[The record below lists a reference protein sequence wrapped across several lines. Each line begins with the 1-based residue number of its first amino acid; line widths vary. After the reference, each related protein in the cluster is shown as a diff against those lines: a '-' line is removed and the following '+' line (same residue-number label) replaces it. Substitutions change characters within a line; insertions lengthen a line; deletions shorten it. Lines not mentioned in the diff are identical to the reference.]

1 MEPLRGPFRMIG
13 LYDGATFKECLTGLA
28 WPLAQT
34 RAAETLKGEFLQG
47 QGSAVARYP
56 RRPVRRRARNAARPA
71 ARDRCSMRARAQA
84 RLDAM
89 ENQRI
94 VLASRPEGWVT
105 PENFD
110 CRRPRCRGRGEGE
123 VLVKNLWL
131 SLDPYM
137 RGRMSDTKS
146 YVKGVGIGEVMVGQ
160 TVGEVVES
168 KHPGFKP
175 GDKALTQLGWQLYG
189 KAKGE
194 ELNRIDASRA
204 PLSYY
209 LGVLGMP
216 GMTAY
221 FGLKEIGQPK
231 PGETL
236 VVSAASGAVGSVVGQ
251 LAKLWDC
258 RAVGIAGG
266 REKCDYVTRKL
277 GFDACVDYKAGR
289 LREDLKEACPKGV
302 DVYFDNVGGEIL
314 DLALARMN
322 LFGRIVVCGTI
333 SDYNATEPYRVR
345 NLRAVLVNR
354 LKVQGMIVFDW
365 KERYGEALKALGGY
379 YAAGK
384 LKTRESVVEGL
395 ANAPQGLI
403 SLLKGGNF
411 GKQLVKLA

>member
-1 MEPLRGPFRMIG
+1 
-13 LYDGATFKECLTGLA
+13 
-28 WPLAQT
+28 
-34 RAAETLKGEFLQG
+34 
-47 QGSAVARYP
+47 
-56 RRPVRRRARNAARPA
+56 
-71 ARDRCSMRARAQA
+71 
-84 RLDAM
+84 M

-105 PENFD
+105 PENFRLEKGAVPSPQD
-110 CRRPRCRGRGEGE
+110 GE

-137 RGRMSDTKS
+137 RGRMSEQKS
-146 YVKGVGIGEVMVGQ
+146 YVKGVDIGEVMVGQ
-160 TVGEVVES
+160 TAGEVVES
-168 KHPGFKP
+168 KNPAFKK
-175 GDKALTQLGWQLYG
+175 GDHVLTQLGWQLYG
-189 KAKGE
+189 VTREANKV
-194 ELNRIDASRA
+194 DAARA

-216 GMTAY
+216 GLTAY

-231 PGETL
+231 PGETVL
-236 VVSAASGAVGSVVGQ
+236 VSAASGAVGSVVGQ
-251 LAKLWDC
+251 LAKLWGC
-258 RAVGIAGG
+258 RAIGIAGG
-266 REKCDYVTRKL
+266 PQKCGYVVREL
-277 GFDACVDYKAGR
+277 GFDACLDYKAGA
-289 LREDLKEACPKGV
+289 LRDQLKETPI

-314 DLALARMN
+314 DVALARMK
-322 LFGRIVVCGTI
+322 LFGRVVVCGSI

-379 YAAGK
+379 LAAGK

-395 ANAPQGLI
+395 TNAPQGFI

>member
-1 MEPLRGPFRMIG
+1 
-13 LYDGATFKECLTGLA
+13 
-28 WPLAQT
+28 
-34 RAAETLKGEFLQG
+34 
-47 QGSAVARYP
+47 
-56 RRPVRRRARNAARPA
+56 
-71 ARDRCSMRARAQA
+71 
-84 RLDAM
+84 M

-105 PENFD
+105 PQNF
-110 CRRPRCRGRGEGE
+110 RLEKAAAGSPGEGE

-137 RGRMSDTKS
+137 RGRMSEQKS
-146 YVKGVGIGEVMVGQ
+146 YVKGVDIGEVMVGQ

-168 KHPGFKP
+168 KHSKLKP
-175 GDKALTQLGWQLYG
+175 GDKVLTQLGWQAHG
-189 KAKGE
+189 VTKEATRVDEK
-194 ELNRIDASRA
+194 RA

-209 LGVLGMP
+209 LGMLGMP

-221 FGLKEIGQPK
+221 FGLKDIGQPK
-231 PGETL
+231 PGETV

-251 LAKLWDC
+251 LAKIWGC
-258 RAVGIAGG
+258 RAIGIAGG
-266 REKCDYVTRKL
+266 PEKCDFVKNEL
-277 GFDACVDYKAGR
+277 GFDECFDYKAGR
-289 LREDLKEACPKGV
+289 LRDQLRDI

-314 DLALARMN
+314 DICLARMK
-322 LFGRIVVCGTI
+322 LFGRIVVCGMI
-333 SDYNATEPYRVR
+333 SDYNATEPYRVK

-365 KERYGEALKALGGY
+365 KDRYGEALKALGGY

-395 ANAPQGLI
+395 ANAPQGFI
-403 SLLKGGNF
+403 ALLKGGNF